1 VVQTTLVGNRKKMKD
16 LEARKS
22 MFDLKKMSMPDKNQ
36 IIESGLVDELKK
48 EVAVLR
54 KEVFIVE

>member
-1 VVQTTLVGNRKKMKD
+1 
-16 LEARKS
+16 

>member
-1 VVQTTLVGNRKKMKD
+1 MKD